1 VTEPPVKIETME
13 PNYPA
18 LVFMVRHGHW
28 IAALCGVFVFLAG
41 VWALLEGLI
50 APIGMVANIVAALVA
65 YLLVRVLWDI
75 ARLVADT
82 MIPK

>member
-1 VTEPPVKIETME
+1 MTEPPVKIETME

-18 LVFMVRHGHW
+18 LTFMVRHGHW
-28 IAALCGVFVFLAG
+28 IAALCGVFTFLVG
-41 VWALLEGLI
+41 VWAVREDLMSPMGLI
-50 APIGMVANIVAALVA
+50 ASIAAALIV

-75 ARLVADT
+75 SRLVADT